1 MRALM
6 RQPALHF
13 LLIGLMLFFYQGYR
27 EETALRKLEALD
39 QETVQRLQDDFIRQ
53 TGRLPTEAQLQLLT
67 RQELDSRMLYA
78 EALRRNFHRDDQ
90 VVLQRLLRDA
100 NFLGLSGTDEEKIRT
115 AIELGLHESD
125 EVIRR
130 RMIQRMEKHAQS
142 AQQQTPTEEDLS
154 ELYKEEE
161 ARWQIPARYSFEQIF
176 FSSDR
181 DGDAEQ
187 RASEILAALQ
197 QGAEPGAAGDP
208 FLHGRQFAARS
219 LQDMTFMFGAAFSDA
234 VAAQGPPQGTWFGPV
249 PSAYGYHLLYVE
261 DIDPQRQRSL
271 EEVKPKLAQ
280 IWREQQQREQLN
292 NYIQELRQRYVVVEG
307 GES

>member
-1 MRALM
+1 MKALI

-13 LLIGLMLFFYQGYR
+13 LLIGLMLFLYQGYR
-27 EETALRKLEALD
+27 EETATRKLDALD

-53 TGRLPTEAQLQLLT
+53 TGRLPTKAQLELLT
-67 RQELDSRMLYA
+67 QQELDNRMLYA

-100 NFLGLSGTDEEKIRT
+100 NFLGLSGTDEEKIRA

-130 RMIQRMEKHAQS
+130 RMIQRMEKYAQS
-142 AQQQTPTEEDLS
+142 AVQQAPTQEDLS
-154 ELYKEEE
+154 ALYGEEQ

-181 DGDAEQ
+181 EGDAEQ
-187 RASEILAALQ
+187 RASEVLAALK
-197 QGAEPGAAGDP
+197 QGAEPGASGDP

-234 VAAQGPPQGTWFGPV
+234 LAAEGPPQGQWFGPV
-249 PSAYGYHLLYVE
+249 PSAYGYHLIFIT
-261 DIDPQRQRSL
+261 DIAPERQRSL

-280 IWREQQQREQLN
+280 IWRERQQREQLN
-292 NYIQELRQRYVVVEG
+292 NYIEELRQRYVVVEG
-307 GES
+307 GGS